1 MNHIAFLVGHG
12 KGKSGGYDPG
22 AVSGD
27 YHEFKIARE
36 IAKYARDY
44 YNQHYTEQ
52 ADLINYEGDL
62 YLSERISK
70 VNAADYDFIAE
81 IHLNAGGGTGTEC
94 YYHKGSENGR
104 KYADAI
110 SRGIAAA
117 LGVPQRQNG
126 TDDGGDKIKLNDA
139 GRDYFAIVRDTKPT
153 AVLIETVFIS
163 YASDLAKIKNASGQ
177 RKCGEAIAKAVAEVR
192 GAKRKAPEQAVSG
205 KLYRVQVGAYSKREN
220 AEAMLQRVKAAG
232 FADAYIKAE

>member
-1 MNHIAFLVGHG
+1 MSNIAFLVGHG

-62 YLSERISK
+62 YLSERIK
-70 VNAADYDFIAE
+70 TVNASGYDFVAE

-94 YYHKGSENGR
+94 YYSAGNSKG
-104 KYADAI
+104 KLYAAAI
-110 SRGIAAA
+110 NNAVRDA
-117 LGVPQRQNG
+117 LGVVGRG
-126 TDDGGDKIKLNDA
+126 ARTKLGSGGK
-139 GRDYFAIVRDTKPT
+139 DYFAIIRETKPT
-153 AVLIETVFIS
+153 AVLAETVFIDA
-163 YASDLAKIKNASGQ
+163 ASDLAKIKNASGQ

-232 FADAYIKAE
+232 FADAYIKTE